1 VTNAADSGV
10 AEAIRRVVEGGEG
23 PEITRRQRRQHP
35 QRRGVILMS
44 MPMTVIKRSLRR
56 PLEGASLRV
65 GDSVRSDNPKKYV
78 TLRLDSDVVEHY
90 RASGPGWQTRINDD
104 LRQAAHLPRRDKRV

>member
-1 VTNAADSGV
+1 MA
-10 AEAIRRVVEGGEG
+10 
-23 PEITRRQRRQHP
+23 
-35 QRRGVILMS
+35 
-44 MPMTVIKRSLRR
+44 MTVIKRSLRR
-56 PLEGASLRV
+56 PLEGESV
-65 GDSVRSDNPKKYV
+65 GDSVRPDSPKKYV